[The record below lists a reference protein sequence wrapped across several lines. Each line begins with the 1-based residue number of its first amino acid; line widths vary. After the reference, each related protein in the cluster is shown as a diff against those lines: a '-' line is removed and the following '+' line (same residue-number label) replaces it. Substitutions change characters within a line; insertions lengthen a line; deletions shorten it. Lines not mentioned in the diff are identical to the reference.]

1 MPDLLSRK
9 EEKDSLRQGEATGQK
24 RAVERRPERGV
35 DTTGRQAVDMVP
47 GFASQGNLFRHAR
60 QSGEI
65 SMPEELTEFT
75 TTVKKQGTM
84 LCLPLGKTLG
94 LALQRFGFAPDQP
107 VVVRFSAQRLEIRP
121 VASLGAV
128 RDQMLRSVDEL
139 RAFREKMRGLLAALP
154 HLTDEQLEAGET
166 PEGELLGT
174 LECLISDD
182 LDPAIRKLQ
191 SVERLQEG
199 EGPRSR

>member
-1 MPDLLSRK
+1 
-9 EEKDSLRQGEATGQK
+9 
-24 RAVERRPERGV
+24 
-35 DTTGRQAVDMVP
+35 
-47 GFASQGNLFRHAR
+47 
-60 QSGEI
+60 
-65 SMPEELTEFT
+65 MPEELTEFM

-107 VVVRFSAQRLEIRP
+107 VVVRFSEQRLEIRP
-121 VASLGAV
+121 VASLGAIC
-128 RDQMLRSVDEL
+128 DQMLRSVDEL
-139 RAFREKMRGLLAALP
+139 RAFREKMRGLLESLP
-154 HLTDEQLEAGET
+154 HLMNDEREIGET

-191 SVERLQEG
+191 SVERLKEPEG
-199 EGPRSR
+199 WGSR

>member
-1 MPDLLSRK
+1 
-9 EEKDSLRQGEATGQK
+9 
-24 RAVERRPERGV
+24 
-35 DTTGRQAVDMVP
+35 
-47 GFASQGNLFRHAR
+47 
-60 QSGEI
+60 
-65 SMPEELTEFT
+65 MPEDLTEFT

-139 RAFREKMRGLLAALP
+139 RAFREKMRGLLESLP
-154 HLTDEQLEAGET
+154 HLTDDEREIGET
-166 PEGELLGT
+166 PEGEILGT

-191 SVERLQEG
+191 GVERVKEPKG
-199 EGPRSR
+199 RGAR

>member
-1 MPDLLSRK
+1 
-9 EEKDSLRQGEATGQK
+9 
-24 RAVERRPERGV
+24 
-35 DTTGRQAVDMVP
+35 
-47 GFASQGNLFRHAR
+47 
-60 QSGEI
+60 
-65 SMPEELTEFT
+65 MPEDLTEFT

-107 VVVRFSAQRLEIRP
+107 VVVRFSEQRLEIRP

-139 RAFREKMRGLLAALP
+139 RTFRERMRGLLRSLP
-154 HLTDEQLEAGET
+154 PVTDEQLESGEAA
-166 PEGELLGT
+166 EVEILGT

-182 LDPAIRKLQ
+182 LDPAIRKLR
-191 SVERLQEG
+191 SVERLKDPDPG
-199 EGPRSR
+199 ER

>member
-1 MPDLLSRK
+1 
-9 EEKDSLRQGEATGQK
+9 
-24 RAVERRPERGV
+24 
-35 DTTGRQAVDMVP
+35 
-47 GFASQGNLFRHAR
+47 
-60 QSGEI
+60 
-65 SMPEELTEFT
+65 MPEELTEFT

-107 VVVRFSAQRLEIRP
+107 VVVRFSEQRLEIRP

-128 RDQMLRSVDEL
+128 REQMLRSVDEL
-139 RAFREKMRGLLAALP
+139 RAFRNKMRGLLAALP
-154 HLTDEQLEAGET
+154 RVTDEELESGET

-191 SVERLQEG
+191 GVERLKGPEG
-199 EGPRSR
+199 WGSR

>member
-1 MPDLLSRK
+1 
-9 EEKDSLRQGEATGQK
+9 
-24 RAVERRPERGV
+24 
-35 DTTGRQAVDMVP
+35 
-47 GFASQGNLFRHAR
+47 
-60 QSGEI
+60 
-65 SMPEELTEFT
+65 MPEELTEFT

-139 RAFREKMRGLLAALP
+139 RAFREKMRELLAALP
-154 HLTDEQLEAGET
+154 QLTDEELETGDT

-191 SVERLQEG
+191 SAERLREL
-199 EGPRSR
+199 EDRRSR

>member
-1 MPDLLSRK
+1 
-9 EEKDSLRQGEATGQK
+9 
-24 RAVERRPERGV
+24 
-35 DTTGRQAVDMVP
+35 
-47 GFASQGNLFRHAR
+47 
-60 QSGEI
+60 
-65 SMPEELTEFT
+65 MPEELTEFT

>member
-1 MPDLLSRK
+1 
-9 EEKDSLRQGEATGQK
+9 
-24 RAVERRPERGV
+24 
-35 DTTGRQAVDMVP
+35 
-47 GFASQGNLFRHAR
+47 
-60 QSGEI
+60 
-65 SMPEELTEFT
+65 MPEDLTEFT

-94 LALQRFGFAPDQP
+94 LALKRFGFAPDQP
-107 VVVRFSAQRLEIRP
+107 VVVRFSEQRLEIRP
-121 VASLGAV
+121 VGSV

-139 RAFREKMRGLLAALP
+139 RAFRDKMQGLLGSLP
-154 HLTDEQLEAGET
+154 RVTDEQLESGET

-191 SVERLQEG
+191 GVEALRDPEG
-199 EGPRSR
+199 WGPAGPEGAR

>member
-1 MPDLLSRK
+1 MRK
-9 EEKDSLRQGEATGQK
+9 D
-24 RAVERRPERGV
+24 
-35 DTTGRQAVDMVP
+35 
-47 GFASQGNLFRHAR
+47 
-60 QSGEI
+60 
-65 SMPEELTEFT
+65 LTEFT

-107 VVVRFSAQRLEIRP
+107 VVVRFSEQRLEIRP

-128 RDQMLRSVDEL
+128 REGMLRSVDEL
-139 RAFREKMRGLLAALP
+139 RAFRDKMRGLLESLP
-154 HLTDEQLEAGET
+154 RVTDEQLESGGT

-191 SVERLQEG
+191 SVGTLKK
-199 EGPRSR
+199 

>member
-1 MPDLLSRK
+1 
-9 EEKDSLRQGEATGQK
+9 
-24 RAVERRPERGV
+24 
-35 DTTGRQAVDMVP
+35 
-47 GFASQGNLFRHAR
+47 
-60 QSGEI
+60 
-65 SMPEELTEFT
+65 MPEELTEFT

-139 RAFREKMRGLLAALP
+139 RVFREKMRELLAALP
-154 HLTDEQLEAGET
+154 QLTDEELETGDT

-191 SVERLQEG
+191 SAERLREL
-199 EGPRSR
+199 EDRRSR

>member
-1 MPDLLSRK
+1 
-9 EEKDSLRQGEATGQK
+9 
-24 RAVERRPERGV
+24 
-35 DTTGRQAVDMVP
+35 
-47 GFASQGNLFRHAR
+47 
-60 QSGEI
+60 
-65 SMPEELTEFT
+65 MPEDLTEFT

-94 LALQRFGFAPDQP
+94 LALERFGFAPDQP

-121 VASLGAV
+121 VASLGSV
-128 RDQMLRSVDEL
+128 RDRMLRSVDEL
-139 RAFREKMRGLLAALP
+139 RAFRDKMRGLLDSLP
-154 HLTDEQLEAGET
+154 RVTDEQLESGDT

-191 SVERLQEG
+191 SAERLKG
-199 EGPRSR
+199 S

>member
-1 MPDLLSRK
+1 M
-9 EEKDSLRQGEATGQK
+9 
-24 RAVERRPERGV
+24 
-35 DTTGRQAVDMVP
+35 
-47 GFASQGNLFRHAR
+47 
-60 QSGEI
+60 
-65 SMPEELTEFT
+65 SMPEDLTEFT

-107 VVVRFSAQRLEIRP
+107 VVVRFSEQRLEIRP
-121 VASLGAV
+121 VASLGAI
-128 RDQMLRSVDEL
+128 RDRMLRSVDEL
-139 RAFREKMRGLLAALP
+139 RAFRDKMRGLLESLP
-154 HLTDEQLEAGET
+154 RATDDELEIGET

-191 SVERLQEG
+191 SAGTLTGPEG
-199 EGPRSR
+199 WKPAGKAMGEDPA

>member
-1 MPDLLSRK
+1 ML
-9 EEKDSLRQGEATGQK
+9 
-24 RAVERRPERGV
+24 
-35 DTTGRQAVDMVP
+35 
-47 GFASQGNLFRHAR
+47 
-60 QSGEI
+60 
-65 SMPEELTEFT
+65 EELTEFT

-139 RAFREKMRGLLAALP
+139 RAFREKMRELLAALP
-154 HLTDEQLEAGET
+154 QLTDEELETGDT

-191 SVERLQEG
+191 SAERLREL
-199 EGPRSR
+199 EDRRSR

>member
-1 MPDLLSRK
+1 MS
-9 EEKDSLRQGEATGQK
+9 
-24 RAVERRPERGV
+24 
-35 DTTGRQAVDMVP
+35 
-47 GFASQGNLFRHAR
+47 
-60 QSGEI
+60 
-65 SMPEELTEFT
+65 EELTEFT

-94 LALQRFGFAPDQP
+94 LALQRFGFVPDQP
-107 VVVRFSAQRLEIRP
+107 VVVRFSDQRLEIRP

-154 HLTDEQLEAGET
+154 HLTDEQLESGET

-191 SVERLQEG
+191 SAERLKEPEG
-199 EGPRSR
+199 RRSR

>member
-1 MPDLLSRK
+1 
-9 EEKDSLRQGEATGQK
+9 
-24 RAVERRPERGV
+24 
-35 DTTGRQAVDMVP
+35 
-47 GFASQGNLFRHAR
+47 
-60 QSGEI
+60 
-65 SMPEELTEFT
+65 MPEDLTEFT

-94 LALQRFGFAPDQP
+94 LALERFGFAPDQP

-121 VASLGAV
+121 VASLGSV
-128 RDQMLRSVDEL
+128 RDRMLRSVDEL
-139 RAFREKMRGLLAALP
+139 RAFRDKMRGLLDSLP
-154 HLTDEQLEAGET
+154 RVTDEQLESGDT

-191 SVERLQEG
+191 SAERLK
-199 EGPRSR
+199 SS

>member
-1 MPDLLSRK
+1 
-9 EEKDSLRQGEATGQK
+9 
-24 RAVERRPERGV
+24 
-35 DTTGRQAVDMVP
+35 
-47 GFASQGNLFRHAR
+47 
-60 QSGEI
+60 
-65 SMPEELTEFT
+65 MPEDLTEFT

-128 RDQMLRSVDEL
+128 RERMLRSVDEL
-139 RAFREKMRGLLAALP
+139 RAFRDQMRGLLDCLP
-154 HLTDEQLEAGET
+154 RVTDEQLESGGT

-182 LDPAIRKLQ
+182 LDPASRKLQ
-191 SVERLQEG
+191 SVKTLQDPG
-199 EGPRSR
+199 G